1 MEELI
6 KAAEFMLAA
15 LPEGDHEKYGG
26 YRFGCTCPRCRL
38 VLAVS
43 NAKKEPPPKFL
54 QRPTMNDELVL
65 HQVSKAVPYNDNEG
79 SQEIERKRVLLAFRL
94 GMIG

>member
-1 MEELI
+1 MKELI
-6 KAAEFMLAA
+6 EAAEFLLSAM
-15 LPEGDHEKYGG
+15 PEGDHEKYGG

-43 NAKKEPPPKFL
+43 AAKKEPPPKFL
-54 QRPTMNDELVL
+54 QRPTMSDERVL
-65 HQVSKAVPYNDNEG
+65 QQVSKAIPYNDNEG
-79 SQEIERKRVLLAFRL
+79 SEEIEKKRVLLAFRL

>member
-1 MEELI
+1 MKELI
-6 KAAEFMLAA
+6 EAAEFLLSA
-15 LPEGDHEKYGG
+15 LPEGDHEKHGG

-43 NAKKEPPPKFL
+43 EAKKEPPKKFP
-54 QRPTMNDELVL
+54 QRPAMSDELVL
-65 HQVSKAVPYNDNEG
+65 QQVSKAVPYDDNEG

-94 GMIG
+94 GLIG